1 MNYTLHQLQVFVA
14 IVECNSVTR
23 AAEQL
28 YLTQPA
34 VSLQLKKFQDQFEIP
49 IYEVIGR
56 KFFVTDFGAEVYQSA
71 KRIVAEMN
79 ALSSLTAEYKGVLS
93 GKITLHSASTGKY
106 IAPYLLA
113 DFAKRFP
120 SVDIQ
125 LDVTNKRSVV
135 QSLQS
140 NTTDFALISEL
151 PTQIEVEEE
160 ILMDNELYFIANEPI
175 VIHSREDVVH
185 MLQRKIL
192 LIREEGSA
200 TRNVLERFL
209 LQQNIQAKQKL
220 ELVSNEIVKQAVLA
234 GLGISLMPTI
244 GILKELKEG
253 RLHIISIDGLPITTT
268 WRLVWLK
275 NKQFGPVENEY
286 LKFIREHKNKL
297 LEHIQVAV

>member
-14 IVECNSVTR
+14 IVECKSVTR

-120 SVDIQ
+120 SVNIQ

-151 PTQIEVEEE
+151 PTHIEVEEE
-160 ILMDNELYFIANEPI
+160 ILMDNELFLIANEPI
-175 VIHSREDVVH
+175 RIHGREDVVH
-185 MLQRKIL
+185 LLQRKML

-200 TRNVLERFL
+200 TRNALERYL
-209 LQQNIQAKQKL
+209 LQQNIQVKQKL
-220 ELVSNEIVKQAVLA
+220 ELVSNEIVKQAVMA
-234 GLGISLMPTI
+234 GLGVSLMPTI

-253 RLHIISIDGLPITTT
+253 KLHIVPVDGLPITTT

-275 NKQFGPVENEY
+275 NKQFGPVEKEY

-297 LEHIQVAV
+297 KTLPY